1 MNQTISLRPEEF
13 CDSAGIFPMVHR
25 GQLTDIVNR
34 FWQIN
39 QELNKNDILQ
49 LLSQQDNLCR
59 TPLDIAAYF
68 DFKNVALYL
77 AVKSG
82 NPSEYMSQELN
93 VDKDGRSY
101 YHTLAYRGNYETLIT
116 LLNYERVCLKKVIS
130 DELN

>member
-1 MNQTISLRPEEF
+1 M
-13 CDSAGIFPMVHR
+13 
-25 GQLTDIVNR
+25 
-34 FWQIN
+34 
-39 QELNKNDILQ
+39 
-49 LLSQQDNLCR
+49 
-59 TPLDIAAYF
+59 
-68 DFKNVALYL
+68 ALYL